1 MRRLGYRVVDML
13 VEHAAGIAARPVGH
27 ALDRATLEA
36 RLREP
41 APEEGCDPD
50 TLLDRL
56 AADVFDAMVHVD
68 HPRFFA
74 YVPGPGSF
82 VGAMGDALA
91 AGFNV
96 FAGAWAV
103 ASGPAMLEMVTIDW
117 LRDACGMPATAGGLF
132 LSGGSMANL
141 TAIAVARHKLLGEE
155 TGDAVLYFSDQ
166 THSSVA
172 RGARV
177 LGFRSDQLRQLPSG
191 DDQTLAPETLE
202 AAIAE
207 DRRNGRRPFCLIA
220 NAGTTSTGAVDPIAA
235 LADLCRRH
243 GLWLHVDG
251 AYGAAA
257 AIAPAASAMLGA
269 IGLAD
274 SLTLDPHKWLHQP
287 FECGCVLLRE
297 GRDLAETFRTVPA
310 YLKDSDAGLDEINFR
325 DHGVQL
331 TRSFRALKLWM
342 SIQLFGL
349 RAFREGIEHG
359 IAMAERAEARLA
371 RLDGWRVV
379 TPARLAIV
387 TFRFEPAGAA
397 PEQGDALAAAIIA
410 ELARSGRA
418 LLSSTV
424 VNGRTVLRL
433 CTINARTR
441 EADIDETVDLLD
453 DIARRLLPAGF

>member
-41 APEEGCDPD
+41 APEKGCDPD
-50 TLLDRL
+50 ALLDRL

-177 LGFRSDQLRQLPSG
+177 LGFRIDQLRQLPSG

-235 LADLCRRH
+235 LDDLCRRH

-349 RAFREGIEHG
+349 RAFREGIERG

-387 TFRFEPAGAA
+387 TFRFEPAGAG

-410 ELARSGRA
+410 ELARSGQA